1 MLQMKPGVI
10 DGVTGQGHVCRTNR
24 PGVGSGQKLETPSR
38 KQMGR
43 NTQTLRPS
51 ATALPTAL
59 ETLTAPAH
67 PSPESVD
74 GLTLL

>member
-10 DGVTGQGHVCRTNR
+10 DGVTGQCHVCRTNR
-24 PGVGSGQKLETPSR
+24 PGEGSGRKLETLTR

-43 NTQTLRPS
+43 NTQTLRPL

-59 ETLTAPAH
+59 ETMTAPAH

>member
-1 MLQMKPGVI
+1 MEAGVI
-10 DGVTGQGHVCRTNR
+10 DGVMGQGHGCRTKR
-24 PGVGSGQKLETPSR
+24 PGGEGSGRKLETLTR

-43 NTQTLRPS
+43 NTQTRRPL
-51 ATALPTAL
+51 ATPWPTPL
-59 ETLTAPAH
+59 DTMTAPAH

>member
-10 DGVTGQGHVCRTNR
+10 DGVTGLGHVCRTIR
-24 PGVGSGQKLETPSR
+24 PGEGSGRKLETPTR

-43 NTQTLRPS
+43 NTQTLRPL
-51 ATALPTAL
+51 ATM
-59 ETLTAPAH
+59 TAPAH

-74 GLTLL
+74 GLTFL